1 MTGVFVTAALGG
13 LTGHKNFLHIAELGS
28 DDND

>member
-13 LTGHKNFLHIAELGS
+13 LAGHTNFLLIAELGS
-28 DDND
+28 DDDD